1 MGLAASQG
9 RYLCLTAR
17 MNDLIFEGQQI
28 SQQRLNLAKETQQIA
43 DEYSKATNNKKMVA
57 NVYLGDNK
65 PTTQV
70 DLTYSLITTP
80 SSEYGLGYRIVDK
93 FGAVV
98 IPSTDQHLE
107 IETENDD
114 GTISTEKVYNKNN
127 FIEKYFSDLSL
138 EEKSKLQNFSM
149 YDLKEEYAKR
159 NPDSTIKMNLKSSYP
174 TSILKENDSLCIDEY
189 VTDKDYLQ
197 NMLATGEYTLQ
208 RIEDPETKKWADFEW
223 QASNDIIE
231 IYDTS
236 DDAAAE
242 SKYESAMKELEKRDK
257 LLELRLEQ
265 VQTEEKAVEKELE
278 SVKNVINKNIE
289 NSFKTFA

>member
-1 MGLAASQG
+1 
-9 RYLCLTAR
+9 
-17 MNDLIFEGQQI
+17 
-28 SQQRLNLAKETQQIA
+28 
-43 DEYSKATNNKKMVA
+43 
-57 NVYLGDNK
+57 
-65 PTTQV
+65 
-70 DLTYSLITTP
+70 
-80 SSEYGLGYRIVDK
+80 
-93 FGAVV
+93 
-98 IPSTDQHLE
+98 
-107 IETENDD
+107 
-114 GTISTEKVYNKNN
+114 
-127 FIEKYFSDLSL
+127 
-138 EEKSKLQNFSM
+138 
-149 YDLKEEYAKR
+149 
-159 NPDSTIKMNLKSSYP
+159 MNLKSSYP

-242 SKYESAMKELEKRDK
+242 SKYESAMKELE
-257 LLELRLEQ
+257 
-265 VQTEEKAVEKELE
+265 